1 MSIEIRLARTA
12 ADIEAAQR
20 QRYDIFVRDMGYAA
34 PDAHRREQRTVDPLD
49 ATGDILV
56 AYDGARLAGSVLI
69 NHGDL
74 GVYAQL
80 DCLRRFGPYFPD
92 RLMLITKLVIA
103 PPYRRSSLMTRLALA
118 LYVHCRDQHP
128 ATLFGALACV
138 DGHAGYYER
147 LGYRPLGEHLDH
159 PAAGRVAMMAVAL
172 YDQKH
177 FQRVCRPVARLC
189 PRHDAESSD
198 WFARTFASSTLET
211 LT

>member
-1 MSIEIRLARTA
+1 MSLEIRLARTT

-34 PDAHRREQRTVDPLD
+34 PDEHHRQERTVDPLD
-49 ATGDILV
+49 TTGDILV

-74 GVYAQL
+74 GGYAQL
-80 DCLRRFGPYFPD
+80 ACLRRFGRYFPD

-103 PPYRRSSLMTRLALA
+103 PAYRRSSLMTRMALA
-118 LYVHCRDQHP
+118 LYVHCRDHHP
-128 ATLFGALACV
+128 GTLFGALACV
-138 DGHAGYYER
+138 DGHANYYER
-147 LGYRPLGEHLDH
+147 LGYRALGETLDH

-172 YDQKH
+172 YDLKH

-189 PRHDAESSD
+189 PRHDAESSE
-198 WFARTFASSTLET
+198 WFARTFESSTQAT
-211 LT
+211 AT